1 MYLQRMLD
9 STTIH
14 RFTVGKL
21 TVALDSFGLNLFTL
35 GPFLAFA
42 SVVASTFSGFVRRL
56 VPFDLDPSPTFN
68 QDLTFPTIHAFATTL
83 DPSPMNSFTV
93 HRIIIPLDPH
103 QVVLVIALQL
113 LLGFE

>member
-1 MYLQRMLD
+1 MPD
-9 STTIH
+9 STIIH
-14 RFTVGKL
+14 RFAVGKL

-42 SVVASTFSGFVRRL
+42 SVVAFASGGFVRRL

-68 QDLTFPTIHAFATTL
+68 QDLTFPTIAFATNL

>member
-1 MYLQRMLD
+1 MPN

-14 RFTVGKL
+14 RFTVGKP

-42 SVVASTFSGFVRRL
+42 FVVAFAFRGFVHRL
-56 VPFDLDPSPTFN
+56 APFDLDPSPTSN
-68 QDLTFPTIHAFATTL
+68 QDPTCPTIAFASL
-83 DPSPMNSFTV
+83 DPFLENSFTV
-93 HRIIIPLDPH
+93 HRIVILH
-103 QVVLVIALQL
+103 HLRQVVLVIALQH